1 MEQIQDPA
9 GAVGHLIDR
18 IGAREL
24 MRLYATPHFSSAAE
38 FLVLLAQQR
47 GKLKK
52 VGGVWRAKW
61 LWLVHSVFTK
71 SARHCFPL
79 AFLPG
84 QGGVPDVELVARTV
98 LQDWNGGKIPYC
110 TEPPAETRLLD
121 AAVVTDYAT
130 EFSLDN
136 AFEQAEALELQRLEQ
151 AAKQDAASFVSL
163 KSGASLKVD
172 LKGLNGEGEAMS
184 EDSNDEYDFGALSAD
199 EEEEDEEDAMDDD
212 NDNEEDDDEFDDD
225 EDDEFDEDE
234 GDDDDDDD
242 DDEEE
247 EEEDEEDV
255 PPPPPKKGAAT
266 AAGKKSAASAA
277 PVKRSPE
284 DTLNP
289 QLNRQRKRQLQQAQR
304 KRQRQLSRSAE
315 YADDSDE
322 DDGAF

>member
-1 MEQIQDPA
+1 
-9 GAVGHLIDR
+9 
-18 IGAREL
+18 
-24 MRLYATPHFSSAAE
+24 
-38 FLVLLAQQR
+38 
-47 GKLKK
+47 
-52 VGGVWRAKW
+52 
-61 LWLVHSVFTK
+61 
-71 SARHCFPL
+71 
-79 AFLPG
+79 
-84 QGGVPDVELVARTV
+84 VPDVELVARTV

-130 EFSLDN
+130 EFSLDD

-151 AAKQDAASFVSL
+151 TAKQDAASFVAL

-199 EEEEDEEDAMDDD
+199 EEEEEEEEEDGDDEEDDAMEDDD
-212 NDNEEDDDEFDDD
+212 EDGAEEDDDFDEDED

-234 GDDDDDDD
+234 D
-242 DDEEE
+242 
-247 EEEDEEDV
+247 EDEEDAAP
-255 PPPPPKKGAAT
+255 PPPPPKKGAAA
-266 AAGKKSAASAA
+266 AAGKKGAA
-277 PVKRSPE
+277 PVAPAKRSPE
-284 DTLNP
+284 DVLNP

-315 YADDSDE
+315 DASDSAE